1 MKKIMAVMLAAIMA
15 LLCCACGNAASKGDP
30 EPEPVP
36 QGAAETVAAA
46 ADNAG
51 AADNAAAGKSLTDI
65 FNDIKAQVSFEG
77 CTDLSEI
84 RLMDRYYGITADM
97 AAEFAGCVNK
107 TGGNQEEIV
116 LVKAVDDAAAAAVK
130 TKLDSRYNAKL
141 KQSRDYN
148 PEQAAIVEQCTVTQ
162 DGLYVSMIVSENAET
177 ITQIYRSEAGL
188 Q

>member
-1 MKKIMAVMLAAIMA
+1 MKKIALILAAA
-15 LLCCACGNAASKGDP
+15 LAVCAVLCACSG
-30 EPEPVP
+30 
-36 QGAAETVAAA
+36 GAQKAEAKPLSEVWTAIKNEV
-46 ADNAG
+46 
-51 AADNAAAGKSLTDI
+51 T
-65 FNDIKAQVSFEG
+65 FNDFKEFDDVKK
-77 CTDLSEI
+77 LKN
-84 RLMDRYYGITADM
+84 YYGITEDM
-97 AAEFAGCVNK
+97 VSEFAGGVN
-107 TGGNQEEIV
+107 GSGVNQEEIV

-148 PEQAAIVEQCTVTQ
+148 PEQAAIVEQCSVTQ